1 MVPLHVAIFTGVGI
15 SVMLYLR
22 KASQPSLVEYEFN
35 DEGHLAEASKAGV
48 RQTPSV
54 SIVHVEGEL
63 FFGAADLFRTQIQR
77 TCGDPNLRIIIL
89 RLKNARHMDATSVI
103 ALEELVAILRRDGR
117 DLLISGV
124 MKDVYKV
131 LRDSGIVEIIGKD
144 NIFPASPS
152 NPNVATRNAL
162 KRAQEI
168 LGTTE
173 ADVKIFFDPS
183 KRKED

>member
-1 MVPLHVAIFTGVGI
+1 
-15 SVMLYLR
+15 
-22 KASQPSLVEYEFN
+22 
-35 DEGHLAEASKAGV
+35 
-48 RQTPSV
+48 
-54 SIVHVEGEL
+54 
-63 FFGAADLFRTQIQR
+63 
-77 TCGDPNLRIIIL
+77 
-89 RLKNARHMDATSVI
+89 
-103 ALEELVAILRRDGR
+103 
-117 DLLISGV
+117 

-131 LRDSGIVEIIGKD
+131 LRDSGIVEIIGKE

-183 KRKED
+183 KRKDE